1 MGKCYLTNILSV
13 EVLLTNLWKEM
24 INTVMGLGGDTNSGR
39 NVHYP
44 ESFIIYTFCQ
54 KNVV

>member
-24 INTVMGLGGDTNSGR
+24 INTVTGLGGDTNSGR